1 MRFPRGVA
9 GTDMK
14 KTEELILRAL
24 DGGVNFF
31 DTAWMYPGSEEALGT
46 VLERHGARD
55 RALIQTKLPLLLV
68 KGAADFDRYL
78 DDSLKRLKTDH
89 IDYYL
94 MHMITD
100 FESWAK
106 LKGWGIEDWIARQKS
121 SGRIRRIGFSFHG
134 SHDDFVK
141 VLGDYDWEACL
152 IQYNYFDENFQAGV
166 KGLRKAAQTMPVFIM
181 EPLLGGKLVTDLPAG
196 AREVFRKANPA
207 LSPAGWGL
215 NWVWNQSEVTLL
227 LSGMSTM
234 AQLDENIALAKAA
247 EPGMHGPADADAY
260 ARALEI
266 IKEKYKV
273 TCTGCGY
280 CMPCPRGVNIPG
292 CFSAYNTRYA
302 IGYVA
307 GMQQFIT
314 STGLMSERSA
324 SPTQCNGCRKC
335 ERACPQQ
342 IPVIETLKQVEK
354 SMEPLWLKLVG
365 ACGRGFLGR
374 KRKKGA

>member
-141 VLGDYDWEACL
+141 VLDDYDWEACL